1 MHKRLWDSTP
11 VWVVRETVN
20 LYFEK
25 NVARAAAALAY
36 FLLLT
41 FFPLLI
47 CVNAFV
53 GMLQLDRQVVFQTLA
68 EFVPVNAASLVGEY
82 VGYISENQSAALLT
96 AGIVAVLVSASAAL
110 RTLLDAMD
118 AIHDRP
124 RQGGF
129 GRLVFSVV
137 LSLLLLITVY
147 LSMVVVLTG
156 DWFLTLLE
164 QLIPPALLRLI
175 DFPGVSGLWNWMKF
189 LLLFCFVMLLVLA
202 LYRIGAP
209 RRMQPGPRA
218 PVITGGVLASIA
230 LVLASAV
237 FSWFIGMS
245 SRYSLLY
252 GSLASVIILMVWLYL
267 CGTILLL
274 GSVFNRVWYRHRLRR
289 RIRRLDEMEKPDGP
303 CTNRSPGEEADA
315 PAPGVF
321 AHMGRFS
328 PG

>member
-303 CTNRSPGEEADA
+303 
-315 PAPGVF
+315 
-321 AHMGRFS
+321 
-328 PG
+328 